1 MNFGKESETIEFKES
16 TGELHQA
23 IESIASIVN
32 KHSYGELYFGVK
44 DNGDIK
50 GQIITDSRYYAR
62 ILPYLYGRGIAYRL
76 CIYASLFCI
85 TNPVVVMIDLHNFG
99 YLYMRVFTTISMK
112 ILTILGSDEY

>member
-62 ILPYLYGRGIAYRL
+62 ILPYLYGRGIAFIAYTNL
-76 CIYASLFCI
+76 LLDI
-85 TNPVVVMIDLHNFG
+85 TYPVVVMINPCNFG
-99 YLYMRVFTTISMK
+99 YLYMRVFTTFSMK
-112 ILTILGSDEY
+112 ILTILSSDEY

>member
-50 GQIITDSRYYAR
+50 GQIITDSTIKNIADGIIRDIAGINQYTADRR
-62 ILPYLYGRGIAYRL
+62 IN
-76 CIYASLFCI
+76 F
-85 TNPVVVMIDLHNFG
+85 VV
-99 YLYMRVFTTISMK
+99 
-112 ILTILGSDEY
+112 LT